1 MRKHSE
7 ISPDEIFLDSANL
20 PSFDTAQFEGRL
32 ERPIG
37 KGPYLA
43 LLSVFVLAALVF
55 GGRLLQI
62 QFFEGKAYAER
73 SIGNTLET
81 TPLFAARGEIFDRR
95 KEKLAWNEPVSGQ
108 EFLGRRYTNLDGS
121 AHLLGFLKYPTK
133 DASGFFIRKDFEGVA
148 GAEKELDE
156 ILAGENGV
164 KTSEFNVYGEVVS
177 ESEVRGPKRGADVI
191 LSVDARLSNA
201 LYVFLSERIKESKF
215 QGGAAAIMDVV
226 NGEIIALT
234 SAPEYDS
241 QIMSDGRD
249 AKAIS
254 DFVKDQHTPF
264 LDRASAGLYAPGSIV
279 KPLVAAAALQEKV
292 IDPKTKILSTGSISI
307 PNPYLPGSF
316 SVFKDWKA
324 HGLVD
329 MRRALAVS
337 SDVYFYEIG
346 GGFENQRGLGINLI
360 NKYLD
365 IFGLGRQLADPILGQ
380 ASGVIPNPEW
390 KSKMFNGEQW
400 RIGDTYNTSIGQ
412 YGTLVTPLQMVR
424 TISAVAN
431 GGELIEPT
439 VILDDAKSSEKIPI
453 AAENLAI
460 TREGMRE
467 AVTEGTASGL
477 LLPYVS
483 IAAKT
488 GTAEVGISKKK
499 VNSWI
504 VGFFPYESPRYAFV
518 VMLERGPYEN
528 TIGGVFVMRQFFE
541 WLAVNAPEYLE

>member
-1 MRKHSE
+1 MKKHAE
-7 ISPDEIFLDSANL
+7 ISPDEIFLDNANL
-20 PSFDTAQFEGRL
+20 PSFDTTQFEGRL

-43 LLSVFVLAALVF
+43 LLFVFVLVALVF
-55 GGRLLQI
+55 GGRLFQI

-73 SIGNTLET
+73 SRGNILET
-81 TPLFAARGEIFDRR
+81 TPLFASRGEIFDRR

-133 DASGFFIRKDFEGVA
+133 DASGFFIRKNFEGVA
-148 GAEKELDE
+148 GAEKEFDE
-156 ILAGENGV
+156 ILGGENGI

-177 ESEVRGPKRGADVI
+177 ESEVRGPKHGVDVI
-191 LSVDARLSNA
+191 FSIDARLSNA
-201 LYVFLSERIKESKF
+201 LYGFLSERIKESKF
-215 QGGAAAIMDVV
+215 QGGAATIMDVV

-241 QIMSDGRD
+241 QIMSDGKD
-249 AKAIS
+249 ARAVS
-254 DFVKDQHTPF
+254 NFVKDKHTPF

-292 IDPKTKILSTGSISI
+292 IAPETKILSTGSISI
-307 PNPYLPGSF
+307 PNPYLPGNF
-316 SVFKDWKA
+316 SVFNDWKA
-324 HGLVD
+324 HGWVD
-329 MRRALAVS
+329 MRQAIAVS
-337 SDVYFYEIG
+337 SGVYFYEIG
-346 GGFENQRGLGINLI
+346 GGFEKQKGLGINLI

-365 IFGLGRQLADPILGQ
+365 IFGLGRPLADPILGQ

-390 KSKMFNGEQW
+390 KSQMFNGDQW
-400 RIGDTYNTSIGQ
+400 RIGDTYNTSVGQ

-424 TISAVAN
+424 AISAVAN

-439 VILDDAKSSEKIPI
+439 VLLGDTKSSEKIPI

-460 TREGMRE
+460 AREGMRK

-477 LLPYVS
+477 SLPYVS

-504 VGFFPYESPRYAFV
+504 VGFFPYESPHYAFV

-541 WLAVNAPEYLE
+541 WLAVHAPEYLE